1 MIVVAV
7 VVAVVVVVE
16 VDCGVVCGSVII
28 VLKRKRISRTFEW
41 YTSYGYF
48 YYSLTFLMFHLIHSI
63 SI

>member
-7 VVAVVVVVE
+7 VVAVVVVVVE
-16 VDCGVVCGSVII
+16 VDCGVVCGSV
-28 VLKRKRISRTFEW
+28 TFEW

-63 SI
+63 RI